1 MFNSGSPSA
10 FPALSQDVQKSVLAN
25 GLTVLLKVVPTAP
38 VVTVQVWY
46 QVGSCHEPQGWNGLS
61 HQLEH
66 LMFKGTQTRPIQF
79 GRLFSA
85 LGSDSNAFTSYE
97 QTAYFN
103 TAEAEKLSV
112 LLALEADRMTQIQI
126 EAEALASEKGVVI
139 SELDGYEND
148 PSYRLDRTV
157 MQALFPEHPY
167 GLPVG
172 GTPKEVASF
181 TVEQVRDYYQSYY
194 QPDNATLV
202 LVGDFDPAVAEAA
215 IANTFGQIPAR
226 FPNQVDLRQPIPGV
240 TQTRRVPEVSLR
252 DVGSTPLL
260 QVVYPIPGMTHPDMP
275 ALQVLDL
282 ILTEG
287 RNSRLE
293 QSLVDD
299 GWASQV
305 NSYPASFQQGGWYSF
320 WITPAPD
327 QPLASVRPQFQK
339 SLQLLINDG
348 VSAAELHRAQRQL
361 LAAVVLGNRDITSQA
376 MQLGQDQCLTGDY
389 QFSDRYLH
397 QINELTPADIQRV
410 AQIYLQSTRAVVGEF
425 EPTAYSEEI
434 GVGVGQM
441 THTSEQFSPSEPVN
455 PDEVAQ
461 YFPKGTAVMVNPPAL
476 KLPTEIQLANG
487 VRVLLL
493 EDRSTPTVTLSGYLR
508 AGSEFDTPEQ
518 AGLAS
523 LTADSLFSG
532 TSDKD
537 ALTLAR
543 LLEDQG
549 ADLDVTVNREGV
561 LINGTALCTD
571 LPLLLTILGE
581 VLQDATFPEDEL
593 EISRQQAITAVR
605 MQQDE
610 PSRLGRMLIQ
620 QTLYPLGHPF
630 YAFPTEASLSQI
642 QRADLE
648 QFYQSY
654 YCPDQ
659 AVFSL
664 VGHFQTDAIKPLLA
678 QSLGSWSRPRQAL
691 HPTNYPD
698 FPQPQA
704 PETGMPPGY
713 PKSAS
718 PQHLIKS
725 LPGKTQTVTFMGH
738 PGIERRDPR
747 IYAVL
752 VLNLI
757 LGGDTLASRLGTEI
771 RDRQGL
777 TYGIYSYFQA
787 GRYPGPFLVEM
798 QTAPQDTQLAIAST
812 MKLLQQLH
820 DQGVTQSEL
829 EAAQRTL
836 SSAFAVDLAHPEQLA
851 VSWLMNA
858 VYDLPLEDLVNYP
871 QRIQAVTLTE
881 VNQVA
886 QALVRPQDLVIVS
899 VGP

>member
-10 FPALSQDVQKSVLAN
+10 FPALSQDVHKSVLAN

-112 LLALEADRMTQIQI
+112 LLALEADRMTQTQI

-157 MQALFPEHPY
+157 MQALFPSHPY

-172 GTPKEVASF
+172 GTRTEVASF
-181 TVEQVRDYYQSYY
+181 TVEQVRNYYQSYY

-202 LVGDFDPAVAEAA
+202 IVGDFDPAEAEVA

-226 FPNQVDLRQPIPGV
+226 VPGSVDLRRPIPAV
-240 TQTRRVPEVSLR
+240 TNTRHLPQVSLQ

-260 QVVYPIPGMTHPDMP
+260 QVVYPIPGITHPDLP

-293 QSLVDD
+293 QSLVDE

-327 QPLASVRPQFQK
+327 QPLAAVRPQLEK
-339 SLQLLINDG
+339 SLQLLITEG

-389 QFSDRYLH
+389 QFSDRYLN
-397 QINELTPADIQRV
+397 QINDLTPADIQRV
-410 AQIYLQSTRAVVGEF
+410 AKTYLQTTQAVIGEF
-425 EPTAYSEEI
+425 EPTAYSDEV

-441 THTSEQFSPSEPVN
+441 THTSEQFGTGEPVN
-455 PDEVAQ
+455 PDEVSQ
-461 YFPKGTAVMVNPPAL
+461 YFPHGTAALVNPPVL
-476 KLPTEIQLANG
+476 KLPTEVRLANG

-523 LTADSLFSG
+523 LTADSLFNG

-642 QRADLE
+642 QRADLR

-654 YCPDQ
+654 YCPEQ
-659 AVFSL
+659 AMFSL
-664 VGHFQTDAIKPLLA
+664 VGHFQIEEITPLLA
-678 QSLGSWSRPRQAL
+678 TSLGSWSRPGQAL
-691 HPTNYPD
+691 QSTRYPE
-698 FPQPQA
+698 FPQPQEA
-704 PETGMPPGY
+704 ATVQDRSEN
-713 PKSAS
+713 A
-718 PQHLIKS
+718 PQHLTKS

-812 MKLLQQLH
+812 LKLLQQLH
-820 DQGVTQSEL
+820 DQGVTAAEL
-829 EAAQRTL
+829 QAAQRTL

-858 VYDLPLEDLVNYP
+858 VYDLPMEDLVNYP
-871 QRIQAVTLTE
+871 QRIQAVTLDE
-881 VNQVA
+881 VNHVA
-886 QALVRPQDLVIVS
+886 QELIRPQDLVIVS